1 MIREGHPEDLA
12 ALKAIQ
18 SSALSEPWPELLE
31 LAVDGPQTL
40 LVSIDETT
48 GDARRDTPI
57 AYALAIAADDV
68 AYLAEIAVT
77 PSAQGEGRGS
87 ALLGAL
93 IERFR
98 DSSVTE
104 IRLTARADDESVHA
118 FYEDF
123 DFEARQRI
131 EEHYAD
137 GDGIL
142 FVRDLPA
149 DGG

>member
-18 SSALSEPWPELLE
+18 SSALAETWPELLE
-31 LAVDGPQTL
+31 LSVDGPQTL
-40 LVSIDETT
+40 LVSTDETT

-98 DSSVTE
+98 DTSVTE
-104 IRLTARADDESVHA
+104 IRLTARADDDAVHA
-118 FYEDF
+118 FYDDF

-131 EEHYAD
+131 ADHYAD
-137 GDGIL
+137 GDGLL
-142 FVRDLPA
+142 FVREFTDHS
-149 DGG
+149 G